1 MVPSDRRSRRT
12 RINRKDGA
20 RLAMNSLSRVFE
32 RGISNSSKISDNA
45 ARHIL
50 FLGKKHGIRPTPKVR
65 RLICRTC
72 KESLIPGRTSRVRI
86 ASKRI
91 TTTCLRCGRVNR
103 EGPDFGCEENE

>member
-1 MVPSDRRSRRT
+1 MVPRGRRSRRS
-12 RINRKDGA
+12 RINRRDGA
-20 RLAMNSLSRVFE
+20 KLAMSSLSRAFE
-32 RGISNSSKISDNA
+32 EGILNSPKMSDNA

-50 FLGKKHGIRPTPKVR
+50 FLGKKHGIRPESKVR

-72 KESLIPGRTSRVRI
+72 RQSLIPGRTSRVRI

-103 EGPDFGCEENE
+103 DGPDFGVEDNE